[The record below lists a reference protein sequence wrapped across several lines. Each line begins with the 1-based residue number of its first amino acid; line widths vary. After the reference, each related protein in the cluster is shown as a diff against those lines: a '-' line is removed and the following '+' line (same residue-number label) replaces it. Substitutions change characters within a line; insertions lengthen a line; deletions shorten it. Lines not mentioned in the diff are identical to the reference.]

1 MVVFFVDLFDDVDF
15 LVLFEGFF
23 LDLLITF
30 LVFFTE
36 LVINSGEPQF
46 LHSLVPELVAFVV
59 PQLLQIRIFKFLP
72 ELIISLLLNQEY
84 FYNSFFVCLS

>member
-46 LHSLVPELVAFVV
+46 LHSLVPELVV
-59 PQLLQIRIFKFLP
+59 PQFEQIRIFKFLP